1 MVMVNNG
8 AGRKYTFDIAKTP
21 RAPVVCGG
29 PVCEITD

>member
-21 RAPVVCGG
+21 RAPVVCR
-29 PVCEITD
+29 VCEITD